1 MASGVPRPPLVG
13 SERIWI
19 EDIMSEGPY
28 SQAIETY
35 RFTDDGTVPN
45 SALPLVVYRGALP
58 DTGDR
63 AAFCEGMFARN
74 GWPDSWRN
82 GIHPY
87 HHYHS
92 TAHEVLG
99 IARGNTRVLLG
110 GESGRS
116 VELRAG
122 DVVVI
127 PAGVAHK
134 REAASGDLL
143 VIGSYPRGQDP
154 DMCRAEPDRHDRAAA
169 SIAGVPLPASDPVT
183 GAAAPLLD
191 CWAEGSSRGSGRG
204 SRQGP
209 RQRPS

>member
-1 MASGVPRPPLVG
+1 MTDALHTPP
-13 SERIWI
+13 
-19 EDIMSEGPY
+19 
-28 SQAIETY
+28 IET
-35 RFTDDGTVPN
+35 FIFADDGAVPN

-63 AAFCEGMFARN
+63 AAFCEKMFARN
-74 GWPDSWRN
+74 GWPGAWRN

-99 IARGNTRVLLG
+99 IVRGHARVRLG
-110 GESGRS
+110 GDNGQS
-116 VELRAG
+116 VELHAG

-154 DMCRAEPDRHDRAAA
+154 DMCRAEPARRDSAAA
-169 SIAGVPLPASDPVT
+169 RIATVPLPASDPVT
-183 GAAAPLLD
+183 GRAAPLLE
-191 CWAEGSSRGSGRG
+191 CWQA
-204 SRQGP
+204 P
-209 RQRPS
+209 PA